1 LTAVTADDIVALT
14 HRLYAA
20 VYDERNW
27 PDAAAAFKQMIPARI
42 LAVGVFEA
50 GTGRQQLLYGEC
62 EDAYGE
68 ICFAPE
74 VENPVVGAPPGRVL
88 SDVTLMPRA
97 EFERSVFFNR
107 WLRPQGDR
115 SFLAVTTAS
124 HGRFTGFFGASCGF
138 DQRPV
143 DEEDLTLL
151 RRLTPLITRIGHM
164 RSELG
169 ALRLTERH
177 QTYDRL
183 GIGMALVDAH
193 GRLLSVNDTAERVL
207 ASRSAGLGALRGVL
221 EAGHGT
227 IRLRRLLADAFA
239 DPDGRHGLGGYMI
252 VPAADGL
259 GRGLA
264 LTVAPMPDA
273 GLYGLPVRQAAVVF
287 IQSLEP
293 NAPMGLEQRLAGLF
307 GLTRKEAQ
315 VAGALVLGCSLKQAA
330 EMLQVSIHTVRTHL
344 AQLFVKTGTQQQSQ
358 LVALLARATLPLS

>member
-1 LTAVTADDIVALT
+1 MTAVTADDIVALT

-115 SFLAVTTAS
+115 SFVAVTTAS

-138 DQRPV
+138 DQRP
-143 DEEDLTLL
+143 
-151 RRLTPLITRIGHM
+151 
-164 RSELG
+164 
-169 ALRLTERH
+169 
-177 QTYDRL
+177 
-183 GIGMALVDAH
+183 
-193 GRLLSVNDTAERVL
+193 
-207 ASRSAGLGALRGVL
+207 
-221 EAGHGT
+221 
-227 IRLRRLLADAFA
+227 
-239 DPDGRHGLGGYMI
+239 
-252 VPAADGL
+252 
-259 GRGLA
+259 
-264 LTVAPMPDA
+264 
-273 GLYGLPVRQAAVVF
+273 
-287 IQSLEP
+287 
-293 NAPMGLEQRLAGLF
+293 
-307 GLTRKEAQ
+307 
-315 VAGALVLGCSLKQAA
+315 
-330 EMLQVSIHTVRTHL
+330 
-344 AQLFVKTGTQQQSQ
+344 
-358 LVALLARATLPLS
+358 